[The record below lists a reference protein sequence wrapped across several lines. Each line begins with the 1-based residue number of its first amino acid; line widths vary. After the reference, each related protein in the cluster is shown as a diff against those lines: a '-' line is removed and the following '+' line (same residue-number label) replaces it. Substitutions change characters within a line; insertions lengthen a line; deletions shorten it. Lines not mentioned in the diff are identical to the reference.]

1 MKPLRMRLDLSRHCI
16 ETEIKRRHSRL
27 VGRALKSM
35 AFAESLEGEIE
46 LLRQAL
52 ERFDFGLL
60 RIRYPALA
68 GHSMELVELESDER
82 GEPTIRI
89 NGKPV
94 EEERQET
101 GVRSHESEDR

>member
-1 MKPLRMRLDLSRHCI
+1 MKPLRIRLDLSRHCI
-16 ETEIKRRHSRL
+16 ETEMKRRRSRL

-35 AFAESLEGEIE
+35 AFAESLAGEIE

-68 GHSMELVELESDER
+68 GGGTELVELEKDER
-82 GEPTIRI
+82 GGPRIRI

-94 EEERQET
+94 EE
-101 GVRSHESEDR
+101 